1 MLSRGQNGEKSKIR
15 RKEFSTFKIVEI
27 VENSLGKSA
36 PMPETGDFGKNGQ
49 SVIHISHIAFC
60 GKPPIRHFWAFFTK
74 LPYFSKYR
82 TAACSP
88 RGRSCFVKCIRNHRI
103 LQISFCSPLPF
114 SAPAV
119 FLRFPFSAPLF
130 SALFLF
136 VLAVFLRGSLFPL
149 AFFRFPFSLPL
160 FSAPFP
166 RRCFYRHSPTDGISV
181 SAGTEEKQLSHRA
194 IGQSGYGYIGQS
206 CDWAYKVGTGPKS
219 RDPRRVRG
227 DRQSANTESKHRKQ
241 VHPSESKRKNGRGI
255 SDFPG
260 RFPWHAKEYE
270 MGLRLCFSGGIVP
283 VGGLCGF
290 FSGGRTLRMILI
302 GDRRLRRFVS
312 GDRGLRGI
320 LRDRAGG
327 CPLLFGGGACPVG
340 PGTRSG
346 AFAAAFV

>member
-88 RGRSCFVKCIRNHRI
+88 LVLFAFVIFLRNRRI
-103 LQISFCSPLPF
+103 LRISFCSPLPF
-114 SAPAV
+114 PAPAV

-194 IGQSGYGYIGQS
+194 IGLWVHRAIVRLGIQSRNRS
-206 CDWAYKVGTGPKS
+206 EK
-219 RDPRRVRG
+219 PR
-227 DRQSANTESKHRKQ
+227 SAPGSGRSAKRKHRKQ
-241 VHPSESKRKNGRGI
+241 TQKASASVRIK
-255 SDFPG
+255 
-260 RFPWHAKEYE
+260 
-270 MGLRLCFSGGIVP
+270 
-283 VGGLCGF
+283 
-290 FSGGRTLRMILI
+290 T
-302 GDRRLRRFVS
+302 
-312 GDRGLRGI
+312 
-320 LRDRAGG
+320 
-327 CPLLFGGGACPVG
+327 
-340 PGTRSG
+340 
-346 AFAAAFV
+346 